1 MLGWFFLLGCSLC
14 PGCDLAAPSPHWPLP
29 RGMSWSSLPR
39 KHNTESTS
47 LLFPGMTCQR
57 RGRARRR
64 LVSGMEP
71 LSFMLGTAGWLTL
84 ASPVYLASTGRLPG
98 TVGKC
103 WHCLSVPVCAS
114 RRNETSPHCAGYH
127 SCFHSSR
134 IWHPKTALGL
144 PTLCP
149 YQTHCHA
156 LGDTGRAHARDH
168 QDQSA
173 ECCASPKRGS
183 PRQPGHLSHCRD
195 SPSASTSASSAG
207 KDAHT
212 TPEMG
217 AWAAGSKSGKL
228 RSPSCATHSH
238 LWTTEHPTT
247 TTHSPLHSPHP
258 TFPWGLCPS
267 QLLMSNDGGTW

>member
-14 PGCDLAAPSPHWPLP
+14 PGCDLAAPSPHWLLP

-114 RRNETSPHCAGYH
+114 RRNETSPHRAGYH
-127 SCFHSSR
+127 SYFHSSR

-144 PTLCP
+144 PTLCAHTRHTAMLWVTRAEP
-149 YQTHCHA
+149 TQETIRTRVLNA
-156 LGDTGRAHARDH
+156 VPAPRGAAHANQGTLATAGTLPVHPLLPAVRARMPTQPQKWAH
-168 QDQSA
+168 GLPA
-173 ECCASPKRGS
+173 PRVAS
-183 PRQPGHLSHCRD
+183 
-195 SPSASTSASSAG
+195 
-207 KDAHT
+207 
-212 TPEMG
+212 
-217 AWAAGSKSGKL
+217 
-228 RSPSCATHSH
+228 
-238 LWTTEHPTT
+238 
-247 TTHSPLHSPHP
+247 
-258 TFPWGLCPS
+258 
-267 QLLMSNDGGTW
+267 